1 MSKTVAAEESSL
13 PALLQE
19 IANSQEEILV
29 TADGITIAKLV
40 PVPQRPLRS
49 LEWFRANTT
58 ILGDIMEPLD
68 EWECEKDELGP
79 EWAPWK

>member
-1 MSKTVAAEESSL
+1 
-13 PALLQE
+13 
-19 IANSQEEILV
+19 
-29 TADGITIAKLV
+29 
-40 PVPQRPLRS
+40 VPQRPARS